1 MKPVCSPSTS
11 FEIQGSGNAVTATIA
26 HRFNENR
33 VVGVTRFVWK
43 PPIDLTRGTTGC
55 HYANGHTFQ
64 VKLICMR
71 HESPLDFWLVW
82 LWSVDNKNKMKKRCD
97 RFCCYSP
104 SAPPTEGPTDRQ
116 LASFQSHTDW
126 QITNQKKILN
136 WRVTMSAHLQALQG
150 EVPEASAPVS
160 FFFLLFSSPP
170 TKKKEEKSE
179 RLAIK
184 S

>member
-1 MKPVCSPSTS
+1 MSRHST
-11 FEIQGSGNAVTATIA
+11 F
-26 HRFNENR
+26 
-33 VVGVTRFVWK
+33 
-43 PPIDLTRGTTGC
+43 DLFDFDPWTT
-55 HYANGHTFQ
+55 
-64 VKLICMR
+64 
-71 HESPLDFWLVW
+71 
-82 LWSVDNKNKMKKRCD
+82 KNKMKKRCD

-170 TKKKEEKSE
+170 TKKKKKNPRDWQLKVNQVPGPE
-179 RLAIK
+179 RRVICISPAGHCSNK
-184 S
+184 GRSVSC